1 MEKMKSLMS
10 TRHWQVPAI
19 GLLGLWFAV
28 SPWIVGPSGS
38 DTLLAA
44 NVALGVALVAA
55 AAAMLHQTR
64 AALGAWIAVVLGLLT
79 AISPWLLGYS
89 AQTGPVSNAVAVG
102 LATAILGLMVG
113 LLATDPDKWWNDQA
127 AH

>member
-1 MEKMKSLMS
+1 MEVKSLMS
-10 TRHWQVPAI
+10 SKHWQVPVI

-38 DTLLAA
+38 DMLLAA

-55 AAAMLHQTR
+55 AAAMLHPTR
-64 AALGAWIAVVLGLLT
+64 AALGAWLAVVLGLLT

-89 AQTGPVSNAVAVG
+89 DQTSPVSNAVAVG
-102 LATAILGLMVG
+102 LASALLGLMVG
-113 LLATDPDKWWNDQA
+113 LLATDPDNWWNDKV